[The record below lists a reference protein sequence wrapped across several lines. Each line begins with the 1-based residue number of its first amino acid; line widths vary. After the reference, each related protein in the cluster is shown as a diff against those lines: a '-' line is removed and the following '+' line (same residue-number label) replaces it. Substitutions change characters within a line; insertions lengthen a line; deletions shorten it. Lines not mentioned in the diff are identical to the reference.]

1 MATLKSTLPLLT
13 LTLASQ
19 ASAWGA
25 LGHNTV
31 AYIAQSFLLPQT
43 AKYTQ
48 RLLNDTSNAYLAN
61 IATWADSY
69 RSQPGGAF
77 SSPFHYIDALDSP
90 PESCN
95 VDFERDCPE
104 EGCIVSAIANY
115 TARFQEKDLDLV
127 ERQKALKWVVHFLG
141 DIHQPLHVE
150 NLAVGGN
157 LINVTFNNA
166 TTNLHRIWDSNIPEK
181 LIGGFDLEDAEAWSK
196 TLIGEIKT
204 GKYAN
209 ATKVWVQGM
218 SANDSIA
225 SAMHWATDSNA
236 YVCST
241 VVPEGQEGVE
251 NKELSGEYYDDAIP
265 VVQMQIAK
273 AGVRLAAWLNLV
285 VTGKTGVKGGK
296 GGYHVGGN
304 KMDGGLVKRGSGEL
318 ELEAWM
324 VEARRVRRAYGWDCG
339 HEH

>member
-1 MATLKSTLPLLT
+1 MAPSKSSLLPLVT
-13 LTLASQ
+13 LSLASQ

-31 AYIAQSFLLPQT
+31 AYIAQSFVSPQT
-43 AKYTQ
+43 VKYTQ
-48 RLLNDTSNAYLAN
+48 RLLNDTSDAYLAHV
-61 IATWADSY
+61 ATWADSY
-69 RSQPGGAF
+69 RSQPGGEF
-77 SSPFHYIDALDSP
+77 SAPLHYIDALDSP

-115 TARFQEKDLDLV
+115 TTRFQDKKLGVD
-127 ERQKALKWVVHFLG
+127 ERQKALKWVIHFLG
-141 DIHQPLHVE
+141 DVHQPLHVE
-150 NLAVGGN
+150 NIAVGGN
-157 LINVTFNNA
+157 LINVTFANA
-166 TTNLHRIWDSNIPEK
+166 STNLHRVWDTNIPEK
-181 LIGGFDLEDAEAWSK
+181 LIGGFDLSDAENWST
-196 TLIGEIKT
+196 TLIADIKN

-209 ATKVWVQGM
+209 ASATWLQGM

-241 VVPEGQEGVE
+241 VLPEGEEEVAGE
-251 NKELSGEYYDDAIP
+251 ELSGEYYDSAIP

-273 AGVRLAAWLNLV
+273 AGFRLAAWLNLA
-285 VTGKTGVKGGK
+285 VTGKTGIEGGGYAVGGK
-296 GGYHVGGN
+296 GGKKV
-304 KMDGGLVKRGSGEL
+304 VKRGVGL
-318 ELEAWM
+318 EDWM

-339 HEH
+339 HAH